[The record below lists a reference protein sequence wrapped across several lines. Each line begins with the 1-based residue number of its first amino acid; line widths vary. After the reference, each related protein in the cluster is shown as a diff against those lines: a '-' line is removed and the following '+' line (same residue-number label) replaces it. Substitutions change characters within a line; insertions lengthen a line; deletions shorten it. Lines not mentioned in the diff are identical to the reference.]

1 MNTQINIT
9 LRRYKWLGIAGI
21 ITICGLLFCPI
32 AATSASPDS
41 LTFLRKSSIELDK
54 GNYEEAIRFAQNGL
68 NSDRLLPFDKILYLR
83 QIGLIYQKQNSW
95 SGAEIYFHRALRL
108 CDSTDAPV
116 VTLDSLKVELLLG
129 LGSLHLMYTAQYNQA
144 LEYIIAGVKISE
156 AVGDTSLMI
165 KSYRLLGYVHRL
177 LKDYTS
183 SARYNHLAIDLAVS
197 VHDTLG
203 LVYLLNELANVKV
216 LTGKDLDT
224 SMLLYNE
231 ALDYAVGAGDK
242 YCIAFIHND
251 IGNLFFT
258 MGDYNKALPY
268 LRFAFNLN
276 LEIEKYREVCIGAL
290 NIASCFFELGVFD
303 STSIYLDKGMKIAE
317 LYSLRSEKLLLYQTM
332 GQLRAAMSD
341 YKGAYQFQLD
351 YMSLHD
357 SIYNAEKERLI
368 AEITSKYETEKK
380 EKENRLL
387 RQQNTIHQLQA
398 EKANANLRFVIIAAG
413 LFVIFITG
421 FVWLL
426 LRSNNARKKTNE
438 ILKKKNLQINQQKD
452 QLVETLHHLSQRE
465 RKLEE
470 ANATKDRFFS
480 IIAHD
485 LKNPFSGIL
494 GLSKILNDDF
504 DSLTKADQRHY
515 IGYINESSDQLY
527 KLLDNLL
534 QWARTQLNQIDP
546 KPEQVAIGGLINNC
560 VLLYKNIALNKNI
573 RIEYDPACSLFAHAD
588 QGMFETIMRN
598 LLSNAIKFTPE
609 GGVIKIIV
617 SKVEKEV
624 EIIISDSGIGM
635 SDEEQ
640 KKLFKIDGRL
650 QKNGTASEHGSGL
663 GLIICKEFV
672 ERNHGSIQLRSR
684 EGEGSQFSVILPE
697 GL

>member
-1 MNTQINIT
+1 MSTQINIT
-9 LRRYKWLGIAGI
+9 FRRYKWFGIAGI
-21 ITICGLLFCPI
+21 ITICGLLYCPY
-32 AATSASPDS
+32 AAQSARPDS
-41 LTFLRKSSIELDK
+41 ITFLQKSSIELDK
-54 GNYEEAIRFAQNGL
+54 GNYEEALRIAQYGL
-68 NSDRLLPFDKILYLR
+68 NSDQLKPFDKILYLR
-83 QIGLIYQKQNSW
+83 QIGLVYQKQNSW
-95 SGAEIYFHRALRL
+95 SGAEIYFHKALSL
-108 CDSTDAPV
+108 CDSTDAPIV
-116 VTLDSLKVELLLG
+116 ALDSLKVELLLG
-129 LGSLHLMYTAQYNQA
+129 LGSLHLMYTAQYNQS

-156 AVGDTSLMI
+156 ASRDTNLMI
-165 KSYRLLGYVHRL
+165 RSYRLLGYVHRQ

-183 SARYNHLAIDLAVS
+183 SARYNRLAIDLASNVR
-197 VHDTLG
+197 DTLA
-203 LVYLLNELANVKV
+203 LVYLLNELANVHV
-216 LTGKDLDT
+216 LTGGDFDT

-231 ALDYAVGAGDK
+231 ALDYAVRAGDK
-242 YCIAFIHND
+242 YCIAFVHND

-258 MGDYNKALPY
+258 MGDYKKALPY
-268 LRFAFNLN
+268 LRFAFILN
-276 LEIEKYREVCIGAL
+276 QEIEKYREVCVGAL
-290 NIASCFFELGVFD
+290 NIASCFFELGFYD
-303 STSIYLDKGMKIAE
+303 STSLYLDKGMKIADR
-317 LYSLRSEKLLLYQTM
+317 YSLRSEKLTLYQTM
-332 GQLRAAMSD
+332 GQLRAAMND
-341 YKGAYQFQLD
+341 YKGAYQYHQE

-421 FVWLL
+421 FIWLL
-426 LRSNNARKKTNE
+426 IRSNNARKKTNE
-438 ILKKKNLQINQQKD
+438 VLKMKNIQINQQKD

-485 LKNPFSGIL
+485 IKNPFSGIL
-494 GLSKILNDDF
+494 GLSKLLKDDF
-504 DSLTKADQRHY
+504 DSLTRADQRHY

-534 QWARTQLNQIDP
+534 QWARAQLNQIDP
-546 KPEQVAIGGLINNC
+546 KPEQIAIGGLINNC
-560 VLLYKNIALNKNI
+560 VLLYKNIALSKNI
-573 RIEYDPACSLFAHAD
+573 RIEFDPECSLFAYAD
-588 QGMFETIMRN
+588 QGMVETIIRN
-598 LLSNAIKFTPE
+598 LLSNAIKFTPG

-617 SKVEKEV
+617 SRVEKEV
-624 EIIISDSGIGM
+624 EINISDSGIGM

-640 KKLFKIDGRL
+640 NKIFKIDGRL

-672 ERNHGSIQLRSR
+672 ERNQGSIRLRSKV
-684 EGEGSQFSVILPE
+684 GEGSQFTITLPE
-697 GL
+697 G